1 MARAENALVVFLD
14 AQGDLQSAAAAVL
27 ERLRH
32 KGRIETVLCRNG
44 LDNGLIVCHVV
55 GCGQRIAARKVDL
68 VLSGAVLVAGCGGIQ
83 PHLLQGQTDLTAC
96 VFALVQRCNVQIT
109 ALVAGN
115 PGGLSCHV
123 GLEQIELTACSH
135 FALIA
140 LFLERLHGLPEIPAQ
155 VALIGCAVHVIQL
168 AEKADHT
175 SRLGPPGQD
184 GQGGGVRFQKQ
195 VLMGCLQAVR
205 WR

>member
-1 MARAENALVVFLD
+1 MTYPATYLYVAGTARAENALVVFLD

-83 PHLLQGQTDLTAC
+83 PHLLQDRKSTCL
-96 VFALVQRCNVQIT
+96 N
-109 ALVAGN
+109 
-115 PGGLSCHV
+115 S
-123 GLEQIELTACSH
+123 SH
-135 FALIA
+135 
-140 LFLERLHGLPEIPAQ
+140 
-155 VALIGCAVHVIQL
+155 
-168 AEKADHT
+168 
-175 SRLGPPGQD
+175 
-184 GQGGGVRFQKQ
+184 
-195 VLMGCLQAVR
+195 
-205 WR
+205 